1 MDPSMMNSPIARFSK
16 VAVVALLGVGLTL
29 GGCKSS
35 KSTSYMDAYNSG
47 NHAEAYKRASEA
59 STSGPQA
66 EREQASLVAGLSAH
80 SLGNDSDAK
89 RYLQPISYS
98 SNPEIAGKA
107 NATLGLIAE
116 AQGDNAGAARAFEQA
131 GSKLTGD
138 EAARAYLH
146 AGDAY
151 AAAGNKTLADSM
163 YKRGLS
169 MATGDI
175 GLATSIRE
183 RMNAP
188 AAGGTETA
196 GNFGGAAS
204 GAFSIQLG
212 AFAARAN
219 AEKLASQVAGSAS
232 TMGLG
237 QPRIVPTNKNGQM
250 LYAVRV
256 GGFGSRNEAAAA
268 RDRFGKGGFVAANVD

>member
-1 MDPSMMNSPIARFSK
+1 MKSNRFSRF
-16 VAVVALLGVGLTL
+16 VQVMALAVMGAGLVL
-29 GGCKSS
+29 GGCKSA

-59 STSGPQA
+59 SVSGPQA
-66 EREQASLVAGLSAH
+66 QREQAALVAGLSAH
-80 SLGNDSDAK
+80 SLGRDSDAK
-89 RYLQPISYS
+89 RHLQPLAYS
-98 SNPEIAGKA
+98 SNPEVAGKA
-107 NATLGLIAE
+107 NATLGLMAE
-116 AQGDNAGAARAFEQA
+116 AQGDNAAAARAFELA

-175 GLATSIRE
+175 GLSSTIRE

-188 AAGGTETA
+188 AAGGETA
-196 GNFGGAAS
+196 GNFGGSAS
-204 GAFSIQLG
+204 GPFSIQLG
-212 AFAARAN
+212 AFSSRAN
-219 AEKLASQVAGSAS
+219 AERLASQVAGSAA
-232 TMGLG
+232 TMGMG
-237 QPRIVPTNKNGQM
+237 QPRIVPTNKNGQT
-250 LYAVRV
+250 LFAVRV
-256 GGFGSRNEAAAA
+256 GGFGTRNEAAAA
-268 RDRFGKGGFVAANVD
+268 RDRFGKGGFVAANAD

>member
-1 MDPSMMNSPIARFSK
+1 MMNSKIARFSK
-16 VAVVALLGVGLTL
+16 LAVLALMGVGLTL

-35 KSTSYMDAYNSG
+35 KSQSYMDAYNTG

-59 STSGPQA
+59 AVSGPQA
-66 EREQASLVAGLSAH
+66 QREQAALVAGLSAH
-80 SLGNDSDAK
+80 SLGNDTDAK
-89 RYLQPISYS
+89 KHLQPLAYS
-98 SNPEIAGKA
+98 ANPEVAGKA

-116 AQGDNAGAARAFEQA
+116 AQGDNAGAARAFELA

-163 YKRGLS
+163 YKRSLS

-175 GLATSIRE
+175 GLATTVRE

-188 AAGGTETA
+188 AAGTGDSGNYGGTS
-196 GNFGGAAS
+196 S
-204 GAFSIQLG
+204 GPFSIQLG
-212 AFAARAN
+212 AFSSRAN
-219 AEKLASQVAGSAS
+219 AEKLAASAGS
-232 TMGLG
+232 MGLG
-237 QPRIVPTNKNGQM
+237 QARIVPTNKNGQT
-250 LYAVRV
+250 LFAVRV
-256 GGFGSRNEAAAA
+256 GGFANRTEAAAA
-268 RDRFGKGGFVAANVD
+268 RDRAGVKGFVAANTD